1 MSTMNFSVPED
12 LKAAFNEAFAN
23 QNKSA
28 VVSQLMR
35 EAVARVEAQR
45 QSQSAANRLLARHGK
60 AAQRS
65 AATLAK
71 SRVAGRP

>member
-1 MSTMNFSVPED
+1 MATMNFSVPED
-12 LKAAFNEAFAN
+12 LKAAFNETFAD

-35 EAVARVEAQR
+35 EAIARAMAQR
-45 QSQSAANRLLARHGK
+45 RSRSATDRLLARHGK

-71 SRVAGRP
+71 SRTAGRP

>member
-1 MSTMNFSVPED
+1 MATMNFSVPED
-12 LKAAFNEAFAN
+12 LKAAFNEAFAD

-35 EAVARVEAQR
+35 EAIARAQAQR
-45 QSQSAANRLLARHGK
+45 RSQSAADRLLARHGK

-71 SRVAGRP
+71 SRIAGRP